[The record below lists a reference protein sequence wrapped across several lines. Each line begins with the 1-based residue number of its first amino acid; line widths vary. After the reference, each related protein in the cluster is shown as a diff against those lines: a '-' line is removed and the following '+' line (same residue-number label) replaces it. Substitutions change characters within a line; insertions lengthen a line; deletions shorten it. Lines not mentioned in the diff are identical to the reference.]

1 MPKRSAGV
9 ILHRRGASGTE
20 VLLAHPGGPF
30 WAQKDAGAW
39 SIPKGEIEEGEDA
52 REAARREFREE
63 TGLPLSGEPVALGA
77 FRQPSGK
84 TVLAFALEG
93 DLDPSQVSSNL
104 CRLEWP
110 PRTGRFIE
118 IPEIDRAAWFTL
130 AEAETKIIAG
140 QRPILAALAAR
151 LGSAKREG

>member
-30 WAQKDAGAW
+30 WARKDAGAW
-39 SIPKGEIEEGEDA
+39 SVPKGEIEEGEDA

-140 QRPILAALAAR
+140 QKPILAALAAR
-151 LGSAKREG
+151 LGSVKREG